1 MLVHDHMTPR
11 PITLRIGADFKS
23 ALKAMELH
31 AIPLGSPV
39 LARTVGAMIRMT
51 MLLVAA
57 LMTAML
63 AAPSSK
69 ASQVH
74 AQSPALASRGE
85 LLYRNHCIA
94 CHSTSVHWRERR
106 LVTDYGSLIAQ
117 VGRWEQ
123 NTGLGWSSEEIL
135 DVVQY
140 LNATIYRFPNQAPQ
154 QKG

>member
-1 MLVHDHMTPR
+1 MSL
-11 PITLRIGADFKS
+11 LAAS
-23 ALKAMELH
+23 AL
-31 AIPLGSPV
+31 
-39 LARTVGAMIRMT
+39 
-51 MLLVAA
+51 LLVPLHTGSQAQPP
-57 LMTAML
+57 
-63 AAPSSK
+63 APL
-69 ASQVH
+69 QIP
-74 AQSPALASRGE
+74 AQSAPPASRGE

-94 CHSTSVHWRERR
+94 CHLTSVHWRDRR
-106 LVTDYGSLIAQ
+106 LVTDFASLIAQ